1 MDYNSQTND
10 SGNSDTDVELLRPAS
25 PTETEIEK
33 HKVILNLQQRLL
45 RLKKRNQQL
54 KNEVKDLAKR
64 IVWATDEFGF
74 GAKAAL
80 EYIKANPDYGI
91 EL

>member
-1 MDYNSQTND
+1 MT
-10 SGNSDTDVELLRPAS
+10 ELNAAVLAYL
-25 PTETEIEK
+25 
-33 HKVILNLQQRLL
+33 ILDHDKTLSE
-45 RLKKRNQQL
+45 
-54 KNEVKDLAKR
+54 NEVMQLAKR
-64 IVWATDEFGF
+64 IIYATDEFGF

>member
-1 MDYNSQTND
+1 MS
-10 SGNSDTDVELLRPAS
+10 ELNAAVLAYLIYDHDKTLS
-25 PTETEIEK
+25 E
-33 HKVILNLQQRLL
+33 
-45 RLKKRNQQL
+45 
-54 KNEVKDLAKR
+54 NEVKDLAKR